1 MNLNDTDKNKIIE
14 LIKAGEKLPKEYIYK
29 LFADEEDVFLFWNG
43 RKEDITNIAL
53 PFHSIEHIDEPRK
66 EAKKEGDALSMFE
79 TDYRGRQLKGW
90 TNKLIWGDNKLILSS
105 LANGPIR
112 EEIEKEGGL
121 KLIYIDPPFAVGADF
136 GFNIEIGGETA
147 EKKQSIIEEIA
158 YRDTWGKGISSYLSM
173 MYERLKLMHNLLS
186 KDGSIYVHCDW
197 RVVSYLRIILN
208 DIFGENYFQ
217 SEITWKRT
225 TARSGSNYFNNVTDS
240 ILFYTKSEN
249 VTWNQLYTDYDE
261 DYIKTMFR
269 GNDDKGQYRESPLT
283 APGKANGLSGKEW
296 KGVDPGKI
304 GKGRHWA
311 IPGYVLNELSKE
323 AKGDTI
329 KSLEELDKIGRIVWS
344 KNGMPNIKQ
353 YLKEL
358 SGVELQNIWLGIGAD
373 KTDYPTQKPEALLE
387 RIIKASSN
395 EGNLIADF
403 FCGSG
408 TTAAVAEK
416 LGRKWI
422 TTDLGRFSVH
432 TARKRLIGVQREL
445 QASGNDFR
453 AFELLNLGKYERHFF
468 MDDLTNGKRKAKED
482 MYVDLILEAYKAKR
496 IEGHTTLHGN
506 KAGRFVNV
514 GPLDVPVTQNRLMD
528 VFEECRQKLYTQVD
542 VLGFEFEMGLT
553 PQFIQELK
561 EKGVSVTL
569 KYIPKDV
576 FDKRAVE
583 KGQVKFFDVAYLNTK
598 EKIKDKSITIELT
611 DFVTHYTQDDIEEL
625 QQSMRT
631 GSKVVIEDG
640 QILKLQKDAN
650 GVITKTILTQNWFD
664 WIDYWAIDFDYLSRK
679 EIIKTKKDDGTIEEQ
694 WTGNYLFENE
704 WQSFRTK
711 KTPTLEFTSI
721 AHEYK
726 KEGKYKVMV
735 KVVDILGIDTSKII
749 EINIK

>member
-1 MNLNDTDKNKIIE
+1 MTEQDRDRILE

-43 RKEDITNIAL
+43 RKEEVTNIAL
-53 PFHSIEHIDEPRK
+53 PFHSIEHIDVPRK
-66 EAKKEGDALSMFE
+66 EADRKGDNFDLFA
-79 TDYRGRQLKGW
+79 TDLRGRQQKGW

-105 LANGPIR
+105 LANGPMR
-112 EEIEKEGGL
+112 EEIEQEGGL

-158 YRDTWGKGISSYLSM
+158 YRDTWGKGISSYLTM
-173 MYERLKLMHNLLS
+173 MYERLKLMHNLLAE
-186 KDGSIYVHCDW
+186 DGSIYVHCDW
-197 RVVSYLRIILN
+197 RVVNYLRLLLD
-208 DIFGENYFQ
+208 DIFGSGNFRNSIAWNYSGWNKKLNYGF
-217 SEITWKRT
+217 EKR
-225 TARSGSNYFNNVTDS
+225 YDS
-240 ILFYTKSEN
+240 ILFYGKSNKQIFNSYFEKWDSKEEYVKRRKQKPLIEEGTKREYVLSDGGNGTRIKRYLDEAIAEGVVVDDVWSLDKLNNSAKEN
-249 VTWNQLYTDYDE
+249 V
-261 DYIKTMFR
+261 
-269 GNDDKGQYRESPLT
+269 
-283 APGKANGLSGKEW
+283 
-296 KGVDPGKI
+296 
-304 GKGRHWA
+304 
-311 IPGYVLNELSKE
+311 
-323 AKGDTI
+323 
-329 KSLEELDKIGRIVWS
+329 
-344 KNGMPNIKQ
+344 
-353 YLKEL
+353 
-358 SGVELQNIWLGIGAD
+358 
-373 KTDYPTQKPEALLE
+373 DYPTQKPEALLE

-395 EGNLIADF
+395 EGDLIADF

-416 LGRKWI
+416 LERKWI
-422 TTDLGRFSVH
+422 TTDLGRFSIH

-445 QASGNDFR
+445 QASGKDFR
-453 AFELLNLGKYERHFF
+453 AFEILNLGKYERQFF

-482 MYVDLILEAYKAKR
+482 LYMDLILEAYKAKR
-496 IEGHTTLHGN
+496 IEDHRTLHGS

-514 GPLDVPVTQNRLMD
+514 GPLDVPVTQSRLMD
-528 VFEECRQKLYTQVD
+528 IFEECRQKLYTQVD

-569 KYIPKDV
+569 KYIPKEV

-583 KGQVKFFDVAYLNTK
+583 KGQAKFFDVAYLNAK
-598 EKIKDKSITIELT
+598 VHQKANSVQIELT

-625 QQSMRT
+625 QQSMRA

-640 QILKLQKDAN
+640 QIIKIEKDKN
-650 GVITKTILTQNWFD
+650 GIINRTVLTQNWYD
-664 WIDYWAIDFDYLSRK
+664 WIDYWAIDFNYEDK
-679 EIIKTKKDDGTIEEQ
+679 QEIIKVKNDKGETVEK

-711 KTPTLEFTSI
+711 KNPKLEFTSI
-721 AHEYK
+721 AHEYQQP
-726 KEGKYKVMV
+726 GKYKVMV

-749 EINIK
+749 EVKL